1 MLVCCPTLLCFGTCK
16 VLLASRPQDTNRM
29 LPELDPPGA
38 PVQAAFLEHVQ
49 GAAPLLPGGGRLRL
63 TQGDDAR
70 GQRCAAACRAAE

>member
-1 MLVCCPTLLCFGTCK
+1 
-16 VLLASRPQDTNRM
+16 M

-70 GQRCAAACRAAE
+70 GQRCAAAAAGQPSRPFTCCG

>member
-1 MLVCCPTLLCFGTCK
+1 
-16 VLLASRPQDTNRM
+16 M

-49 GAAPLLPGGGRLRL
+49 GAAPLLLGGGRLRL